1 MSVTIYVVSNKYS
14 PGLHYFTTDFS
25 QVQDELDLVKEEGG
39 DEDEITYEAQVV
51 SEDEYQR
58 MSKAAEGREFP
69 GW

>member
-1 MSVTIYVVSNKYS
+1 MSVTIYVVSCKYS

-39 DEDEITYEAQVV
+39 DEGEITYETRVI
-51 SEDEYQR
+51 SKREYQR
-58 MSKAAEGREFP
+58 MSKAAEGKEFP